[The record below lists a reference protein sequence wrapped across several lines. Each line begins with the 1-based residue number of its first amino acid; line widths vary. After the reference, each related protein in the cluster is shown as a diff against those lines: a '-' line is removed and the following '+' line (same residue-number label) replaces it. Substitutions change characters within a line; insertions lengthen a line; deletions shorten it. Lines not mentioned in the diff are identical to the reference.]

1 MSSWHLKNKIA
12 NNIEIKENSRRM
24 IKYSKI
30 KEQRGQE
37 RLRAGIQQQQQN
49 ASMGQIKI
57 VAILLWLKLTYTMRS
72 LL

>member
-1 MSSWHLKNKIA
+1 
-12 NNIEIKENSRRM
+12 M

-57 VAILLWLKLTYTMRS
+57 VAILL
-72 LL
+72 

>member
-1 MSSWHLKNKIA
+1 
-12 NNIEIKENSRRM
+12 M

-37 RLRAGIQQQQQN
+37 RLRAGIQQQQQQN

-57 VAILLWLKLTYTMRS
+57 VAILL
-72 LL
+72 